1 MLGRQPH
8 APETHEPIEIHLD
21 PHDAARD
28 KASRHRRLHVVVYP
42 VTRLIGNLLLI
53 VVIYL
58 NNRFVLDEPFSW
70 STFLAISAGLI
81 GYSLL
86 SWLVLAVLWGRPGR
100 VPLDLVFL
108 TLDVVAWT
116 FAIYCSG
123 GEKSWLFFLMIIRA
137 ADLPHPIR
145 RVLFLGYFSVA
156 CYAALFGYLIFV
168 EHRSIPTG
176 AALSKITFVFLINLY
191 LSISARTAERLRD
204 TMVAAI
210 RVARESIRRLEDQSR
225 ELEQSNAER
234 QVALAEQAALAMR
247 AEAASRAKSQF
258 LATMSHEIRTP
269 MNGILGMTELTLDTD
284 LTPQQREYLTTAKAS
299 AQSLLTLLND
309 ILDFSKIE
317 AGKLELEAVP
327 FSLGDEIG
335 AALKSFAPDAQRKGL
350 ALGSAIAD
358 DVPDALLGDRVRLRQ
373 IVLNLVGNALKFT
386 NRGEVGVRVAMESRL
401 GHVVAL
407 HFAVHDT
414 GIGVEPEQRQAI
426 FDAFTQADSSTTRHY
441 GGTGLGLA
449 ISSQLVR
456 LMGGRIWLQSTPNV
470 GSTFHFT
477 ARFTVDAP
485 AAAAPSEPAVVH
497 GVPVLVAVAKATSRS
512 ILEFVLATW
521 HMRPTVTENAAAAL
535 DALATA
541 SDAGLPF
548 RLVLLEA
555 DMPGA
560 LDLLALM
567 THHGGFV
574 GAVVLIGD
582 AEEGPLTPG
591 IIRLPRPFTQSALL
605 DAVVRA
611 LGETAVGASG
621 DRESRPAARRSRR
634 PRRILVAEDSVASQ
648 KVTVGF
654 LERWGHTAVAVAS
667 GGEALTAIEHQPFD
681 LVLMDVHMPEM
692 DGLQAT
698 AAIRSRELATG
709 GHLPIIAMTASAM
722 KGDRERCLA
731 AGMDGYVAKPVR
743 PGDLFEAIED
753 SATIDIPVG
762 PAKNDDTL
770 AERVSDEAILA
781 RFEGD
786 VTLARTV
793 GAAFLLEAPA
803 LLRCVREAIAS
814 DDVREVRRAAHTL
827 KSSAGHFSSAAA
839 DAALRLER
847 MGREG
852 TLVGAAAVAD
862 ALEREVAEIRTALES
877 MAGS

>member
-1 MLGRQPH
+1 M
-8 APETHEPIEIHLD
+8 
-21 PHDAARD
+21 
-28 KASRHRRLHVVVYP
+28 
-42 VTRLIGNLLLI
+42 
-53 VVIYL
+53 
-58 NNRFVLDEPFSW
+58 
-70 STFLAISAGLI
+70 
-81 GYSLL
+81 YSLL
-86 SWLVLAVLWGRPGR
+86 SWLALVVLWGRTGR

-123 GEKSWLFFLMIIRA
+123 GDKSWLFFLMIIRA
-137 ADLPHPIR
+137 ADLPHPLR
-145 RVLFLGYFSVA
+145 RVLFLGHFSVA
-156 CYAALFGYLIFV
+156 CYVALFAYLIFV
-168 EHRSIPTG
+168 EHRSIPAG
-176 AALSKITFVFLINLY
+176 AALSKITFVYLINLY
-191 LSISARTAERLRD
+191 LSISARTAERVRE

-210 RVARESIRRLEDQSR
+210 RVARESIRRLEEKSR
-225 ELEQSNAER
+225 ELEESNAER
-234 QVALAEQAALAMR
+234 ETALAEQAALAVR

-284 LTPQQREYLTTAKAS
+284 LTPQQREYLATAKAS
-299 AQSLLTLLND
+299 AQSLLTLLNE

-327 FSLGDEIG
+327 FSLRDKLGSV
-335 AALKSFAPDAQRKGL
+335 LKSFAPDAQRTNL
-350 ALGSAIAD
+350 LLRVVVDD
-358 DVPDALLGDRVRLRQ
+358 DVPDALLGDRIRLRQ
-373 IVLNLVGNALKFT
+373 ILFNLIGNALKFT
-386 NRGEVGVRVAMESRL
+386 NRGEVSVLVTMESRL
-401 GHVVAL
+401 GNVVAL
-407 HFAVHDT
+407 HFAVRDT

-456 LMGGRIWLQSTPNV
+456 LMGGRLWLDSTPNV

-485 AAAAPSEPAVVH
+485 AAAAPAEPAVVH
-497 GVPVLVAVAKATSRS
+497 GVPVLVAVASATSRS
-512 ILEFVLATW
+512 ILEFVLTTW
-521 HMRPTVTENAAAAL
+521 RMRPTVTEDARVAL

-560 LDLLALM
+560 LDLMALM
-567 THHGGFV
+567 THHTGFAGG
-574 GAVVLIGD
+574 VVLISG
-582 AEEGPLTPG
+582 AGEGGPDLPPG
-591 IIRLPRPFTQSALL
+591 ITRLQHPFTQSALL
-605 DAVVRA
+605 DAVVNA
-611 LGETAVGASG
+611 LGERAVGAS
-621 DRESRPAARRSRR
+621 DERQARPVARRSRR
-634 PRRILVAEDSVASQ
+634 PRRILVAEDSLASQ

-667 GGEALTAIEHQPFD
+667 GGEALTAIEQQPFD

-698 AAIRSRELATG
+698 AAIRSRERVTG
-709 GHLPIIAMTASAM
+709 GHLPIVAMTASAM

-731 AGMDGYVAKPVR
+731 AGMDGYVSKPVR
-743 PGDLFEAIED
+743 PLELFETIEDCSAAESAPGVAEDEDAIED
-753 SATIDIPVG
+753 
-762 PAKNDDTL
+762 
-770 AERVSDEAILA
+770 RVTQDAILA

-786 VTLARTV
+786 AILASTV

-803 LLRCVREAIAS
+803 LLGAVREAIARG
-814 DDVREVRRAAHTL
+814 DTEEVRRAAHTL
-827 KSSAGHFSSAAA
+827 KSSAGHFSSTAAG
-839 DAALRLER
+839 AALRLER

-852 TLVGAAAVAD
+852 SLSGAAAIAD
-862 ALEREVAEIRTALES
+862 ALEREVAEVRTALE
-877 MAGS
+877 ALRKGPTAF